1 MKKVAIIFTAATGG
15 GHNQAANALK
25 NRLERQ
31 GITVEIVNLF
41 KSCPK
46 IVEVLVEDGYALMAN
61 HFSKLYGQLYYMSH
75 RQTINK
81 NMKKLLV
88 KLMLKHMKEQI
99 DTYQPDLLISTHPF
113 FVNLM
118 ASLKVSG
125 ETNAKCISV
134 ITDLG
139 VHRFYLH
146 PAVDAYITGSQY
158 TSLQLQHFGIE
169 ADRIFDFG
177 IPVKDAFYTTSKQ
190 VVQAPKVFTAL
201 VMGGSMGST
210 KLIRVLNG
218 IKAVQR
224 PMHVHVVCG
233 NNTRLRHYINA
244 HCQYMP
250 DHITLTVHG
259 FINNVD
265 ELMAEADVLISK
277 PGGLTATEA
286 LCKKLPMIIPYYIDG
301 QEAENTEI
309 LATLGAAI
317 HLKQT
322 SKIAD
327 HLEAMMYEP
336 AILEKMRFQM
346 AQISANYSIEK
357 TGMLFHS
364 LIAS

>member
-25 NRLERQ
+25 NRLEYQ
-31 GITVEIVNLF
+31 GIEVHIVNLF

-46 IVEVLVEDGYALMAN
+46 IVEVLVENGYTLMAN

-81 NMKKLLV
+81 NMKKLLI
-88 KLMLKHMKEQI
+88 KLMRKHMKEQI
-99 DTYQPDLLISTHPF
+99 DIYQPDLLISTHPF

-146 PAVDAYITGSQY
+146 PAIDAYITGSQH
-158 TSLQLQHFGIE
+158 TNQQLQRFGIRT
-169 ADRIFDFG
+169 DRIFDFG
-177 IPVKDAFYTTSKQ
+177 IPVKDAFYTATVSPPSD
-190 VVQAPKVFTAL
+190 PKPFTAL

-210 KLIRVLNG
+210 KLIKVLNG
-218 IKAVQR
+218 IKMVR
-224 PMHVHVVCG
+224 KPMHVHVVCG
-233 NNTRLRHYINA
+233 SNDRLRQYLNA
-244 HCQYMP
+244 HGQYMP
-250 DHITLTVHG
+250 ENITMTVHG
-259 FINNVD
+259 FVNNVD
-265 ELMAEADVLISK
+265 ELMTDADVLISK

-286 LCKKLPMIIPYYIDG
+286 LCKKLPMIIPFYIDG
-301 QEAENTEI
+301 QEAENAEI
-309 LATLGAAI
+309 LAALGAAVHI
-317 HLKQT
+317 KQT
-322 SKIAD
+322 SKLAD

-346 AQISANYSIEK
+346 AQISANYSLEK
-357 TGMLFHS
+357 TGLLFHS
-364 LIAS
+364 LMAS